1 MSKENPSINILK
13 SVEKIKIDY
22 SKVIKGEMKEEELKN
37 NHSKFIEM
45 YPTIYSKI
53 KDGKLDM
60 DIFKLM
66 LSKLDGIHNGNQT
79 EYQASVDIGTKLR
92 DQLIIPDM
100 KKKGMNVDIN
110 NNILGLDEKEAKKK
124 LDQMFKL

>member
-1 MSKENPSINILK
+1 MSKEKPSINILK
-13 SVEKIKIDY
+13 SVEQIKIDY
-22 SKVIKGEMKEEELKN
+22 SKVIKGEMEEEELKN

-53 KDGKLDM
+53 KDDKLDM

>member
-13 SVEKIKIDY
+13 SVEQIKIDY